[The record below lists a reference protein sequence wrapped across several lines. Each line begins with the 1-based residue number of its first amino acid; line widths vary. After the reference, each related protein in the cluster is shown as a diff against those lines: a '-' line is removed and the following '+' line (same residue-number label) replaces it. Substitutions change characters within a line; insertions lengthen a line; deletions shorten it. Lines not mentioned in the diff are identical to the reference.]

1 MKSLDRCVIVSGGD
15 FSPVSG
21 LLQEDFVIACDR
33 GYQWCE
39 RMGLKPDLLISDF
52 DSYDG
57 PVAQDIRLDRHMPE
71 KDDTDTMLAVRY
83 AVEHGFRSILVCC
96 ALGGRLDHLIANLQ
110 AMLFAQTHGVSAVLQ
125 CEDTEIFTL
134 RNSSLKLPRRDGWSL
149 SVFALDGPCRGVCIR
164 GAKYPLENA
173 ELIPSLPLG
182 VSNQWIAE
190 EAVISVLEGTLMI
203 VLSELTDG
211 K

>member
-57 PVAQDIRLDRHMPE
+57 PVAQGIRLDR
-71 KDDTDTMLAVRY
+71 
-83 AVEHGFRSILVCC
+83 RS
-96 ALGGRLDHLIANLQ
+96 AL
-110 AMLFAQTHGVSAVLQ
+110 
-125 CEDTEIFTL
+125 
-134 RNSSLKLPRRDGWSL
+134 
-149 SVFALDGPCRGVCIR
+149 CR
-164 GAKYPLENA
+164 
-173 ELIPSLPLG
+173 
-182 VSNQWIAE
+182 
-190 EAVISVLEGTLMI
+190 
-203 VLSELTDG
+203 
-211 K
+211 